1 MKHDILKRLYQLEQ
15 RQPQSITVI
24 AKDQDGNLHE
34 MSVKDLIETQMCIR
48 DRNKGSLREQ
58 AAENKPKQ
66 LFTKNIGLC

>member
-34 MSVKDLIETQMCIR
+34 MSVKDLIETQSEFIKVKSGGRLSDLDSILGYVMPSSVI
-48 DRNKGSLREQ
+48 
-58 AAENKPKQ
+58 
-66 LFTKNIGLC
+66 